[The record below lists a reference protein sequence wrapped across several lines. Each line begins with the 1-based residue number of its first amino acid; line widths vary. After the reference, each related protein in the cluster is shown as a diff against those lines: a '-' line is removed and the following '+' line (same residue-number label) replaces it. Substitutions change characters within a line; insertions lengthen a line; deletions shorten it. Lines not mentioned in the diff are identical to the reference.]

1 MKRHHLSITRLFAFV
16 CILASTLAVGA
27 ASAQDA
33 PAEISFTVASYSCD
47 SDPGQVSLAAGNI
60 PDSCTPDAGAVA
72 EVALQDGTAVGT
84 CTTDASG
91 LCTLQAP
98 NEATVVVTLD
108 ESTVASGNTPR
119 ENPITTQVI
128 TEFASALFI
137 NVPAAPAP
145 VETPVPPTNL
155 PDTGSGVVQESSR
168 FWVVAASL
176 LVLGTATAAASCR
189 LQYRRTGSR

>member
-1 MKRHHLSITRLFAFV
+1 MKRHHLSITRFFALV
-16 CILASTLAVGA
+16 CIVVASLTFGA

-33 PAEISFTVASYSCD
+33 PTEISFTVASFSCD

-72 EVALQDGTAVGT
+72 EVALEDGTAVGT

-91 LCTLQAP
+91 LCKLQAP

-137 NVPAAPAP
+137 NVPATPAP
-145 VETPVPPTNL
+145 PVTPETPTEL

-168 FWVVAASL
+168 FWIVAASF
-176 LVLGTATAAASCR
+176 VVIGSATAAAGLR
-189 LQYRRTGSR
+189 LQYGEACGK

>member
-1 MKRHHLSITRLFAFV
+1 MKRHHLSITRLFVLV
-16 CILASTLAVGA
+16 CIVVASLAAGA
-27 ASAQDA
+27 ASAQEA
-33 PAEISFTVASYSCD
+33 PTEIGFTVASFSCD

-60 PDSCTPDAGAVA
+60 PDSCAPDAGAFAQVTL
-72 EVALQDGTAVGT
+72 EDGTTVGT

-98 NEATVVVTLD
+98 IEATVVVTLD

-145 VETPVPPTNL
+145 VETPVPPTQL
-155 PDTGSGVVQESSR
+155 PDTGSGVVQGSSR
-168 FWVVAASL
+168 FWIVSASL
-176 LVLGTATAAASCR
+176 LLTGTATAAVGCR
-189 LQYRRTGSR
+189 LQYWKETNR

>member
-60 PDSCTPDAGAVA
+60 PDSCSPDAGAVA
-72 EVALQDGTAVGT
+72 QVALEDGTAVGT

-91 LCTLQAP
+91 LCSLQAP

-108 ESTVASGNTPR
+108 ASTVASGNTPR

-137 NVPAAPAP
+137 NLPAAPAP
-145 VETPVPPTNL
+145 PNTPTQL

-168 FWVVAASL
+168 FWLVAGSL
-176 LVLGTATAAASCR
+176 VAMGAATAAVGCR
-189 LQYRRTGSR
+189 LQYWKETNR